1 MKRAVFPAR
10 ATRVRGLD
18 VSTAQERIRIPS
30 GGPRRGGTPGWRVWM
45 LASRPKTLPV
55 AVAPV
60 LAGVGVAH
68 AGGPLNLG
76 LVAVTLATAL
86 LLQIGANFANDVGDF
101 MRGVDTGERIGP
113 LRVTQAGLLSPR
125 AVAWGAAV
133 TFAAAEA
140 GALVMG
146 AASGPAIPIVCL
158 LAIAAAILYSNGP
171 WPYGAHGLG
180 DFFVFAFFGVAAVL
194 GTVYAQGRPLGAG
207 ALAAAIAVGL
217 LADAVLVVNNLRDIE
232 HDRVAA
238 RNTLAVALGPAA
250 TRVHYTL
257 LLILAEVLPLVD
269 RSGWFWLPWLT
280 LPMVFILIRSVGRRR
295 GAALNPA
302 LGQTAML
309 LVAFAAL
316 FAIGRFTV

>member
-1 MKRAVFPAR
+1 M
-10 ATRVRGLD
+10 
-18 VSTAQERIRIPS
+18 STAQQQVRVPA
-30 GGPRRGGTPGWRVWM
+30 GAPRRGGGNPGWRVWM

-60 LAGVGVAH
+60 LAGIGVAH
-68 AGGPLNLG
+68 TGGPLNLG

-86 LLQIGANFANDVGDF
+86 LLQIGANLANDVGDF
-101 MRGVDTGERIGP
+101 VRGVDTGERIGP
-113 LRVTQAGLLSPR
+113 LRVTQAGLLPPR

-133 TFAAAEA
+133 AFAAAEA
-140 GALVMG
+140 GALIMG

-158 LAIAAAILYSNGP
+158 LAIAAAVLYSNGP

-180 DFFVFAFFGVAAVL
+180 DIFVFAFFGVAAVL
-194 GTVYAQGRPLGAG
+194 GTVYAQGHALGPG
-207 ALAAAIAVGL
+207 ALAAAVAVGL

-232 HDRVAA
+232 HDRLAA
-238 RNTLAVALGPAA
+238 RNTLAVVLGPAA
-250 TRVHYTL
+250 TRVHFAVL
-257 LLILAEVLPLVD
+257 LVVAEALPLVD

-280 LPMVFILIRSVGRRR
+280 LPAAAALLAAVSRRR

-309 LVAFAAL
+309 LVVFAAL
-316 FAIGRFTV
+316 FAIGRFIT